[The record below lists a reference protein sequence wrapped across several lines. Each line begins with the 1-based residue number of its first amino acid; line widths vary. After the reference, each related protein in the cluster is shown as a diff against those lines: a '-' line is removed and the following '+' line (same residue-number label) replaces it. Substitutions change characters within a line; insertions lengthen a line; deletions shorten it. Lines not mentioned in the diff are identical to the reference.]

1 MPNSLLAGKIQ
12 GISPIRGLAAPRRER
27 KMARNQFLTGQF
39 PTHPNREFFA
49 ALQGIKSGD
58 QGNFRPDQ
66 GIPLSSA
73 LWAFARPT
81 IRSSRQISNLAEK
94 TNRDAADARNRRSRS
109 S

>member
-1 MPNSLLAGKIQ
+1 
-12 GISPIRGLAAPRRER
+12 
-27 KMARNQFLTGQF
+27 MARNQFLTGPIPYASEQGIF
-39 PTHPNREFFA
+39 CGLTGNFLA

-81 IRSSRQISNLAEK
+81 IRSSRQISDVAEK
-94 TNRDAADARNRRSRS
+94 AKKSAARCSKPSEADLDLEDGRSILWS
-109 S
+109 TV